1 MHKGE
6 IWLINLDPTIGAEI
20 RKSRPAVIVSVDEIG
35 ILPLRVIVPI
45 TDWKDQYSQAA
56 WMVPILPGAN
66 NGLNKRSAADAF
78 QIRSV
83 SKERFINKIG
93 KLETERLLMIL
104 SAIQIVIGIG

>member
-56 WMVPILPGAN
+56 WMVPILPDTK
-66 NGLNKRSAADAF
+66 NGLDNKSAADAF

-83 SKERFINKIG
+83 SKERFIHKTG
-93 KLETERLLMIL
+93 VLETDRLNMIL
-104 SAIQIVIGIG
+104 SAIQVVIGVG